1 MGKFVVFGTG
11 GFAREVHEIIEYVD
25 EQWSMVQEKPSL
37 LGFLDGN
44 IEMHGK
50 EVHGLPV
57 LGGLEWLERNKD
69 VGVVVAIGNP
79 GVKRKIVQQIKQI
92 GGINFPSIIDPR
104 AVIGARVKIGEGC
117 IICANTIITTDILIK
132 DFVILNISCTIGHDT
147 TIEDYVT
154 IAPGANISGNV
165 DIKEGT
171 DIGTATAIIQGKTI
185 GAWSIIGA
193 GAVVVKDV
201 PNNVTAVG
209 NPSKVI
215 KEREEKWQLQY

>member
-1 MGKFVVFGTG
+1 MEKIVFFGTG
-11 GFAREVHEIIEYVD
+11 GFAREVHEIIESLN
-25 EQWSMVQEKPSL
+25 EQWSMVQQKLSM

-44 IEMHGK
+44 EEMHGK

-57 LGGLEWLERNKD
+57 LGGLEWLKTNKD

-92 GGINFPSIIDPR
+92 GGIKFPSIIDSR
-104 AVIGARVKIGEGC
+104 AIIGSRVKLGEGC
-117 IICANTIITTDILIK
+117 IICANTIITTDIDIK
-132 DFVILNISCTIGHDT
+132 DFVILNLSCTIGHDT
-147 TIEDYVT
+147 IIEDYVT
-154 IAPGANISGNV
+154 VAPGANISGNV
-165 DIKEGT
+165 IIKEGT
-171 DIGTATAIIQGKTI
+171 DIGTASAIIQGKTI

-193 GAVVVKDV
+193 GAVVVKDT

-215 KEREEKWQLQY
+215 KEREEHWQLQY